1 MWCRL
6 LLLMSLFAARRGALA
21 QRGCRRESK
30 VVIGAAAAAI
40 AVASTAALA
49 AAAGS
54 AAASRAALAAAVAG
68 SAAASTAA
76 LAAVAAIAVASTADG
91 GDVFQRLLRHVAW
104 HVASDGGMAGA
115 HP

>member
-21 QRGCRRESK
+21 QRGCRREST
-30 VVIGAAAAAI
+30 VVIGAE
-40 AVASTAALA
+40 

-54 AAASRAALAAAVAG
+54 GAAATAG
-68 SAAASTAA
+68 FGV
-76 LAAVAAIAVASTADG
+76 AVAAIAVASTADG